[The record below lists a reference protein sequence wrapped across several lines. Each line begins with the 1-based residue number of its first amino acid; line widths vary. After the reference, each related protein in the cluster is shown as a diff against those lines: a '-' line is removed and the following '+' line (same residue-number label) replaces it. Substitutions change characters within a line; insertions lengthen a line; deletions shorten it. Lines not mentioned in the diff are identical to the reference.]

1 MALETPLPGGSLAL
15 HPHPLPSTAFALPAG
30 TLLWVSDT
38 VFECVSTS
46 GRVLYLSPHPT
57 RSPAFLLSA
66 SDGSY
71 AVTFT
76 AASILPLALTD
87 INDVHYIHTGIHLS
101 DTSRISLPDTL
112 AIARHVAPHL
122 RWELATADHVR
133 LHGFRTAV
141 NYLSAFRVAHAHQH
155 ERTHPTTDSPD
166 VTSNLEE
173 RCHKFE
179 EALASMGL
187 NPTQI
192 DLAVRLSSAGLHPRV
207 MWQAVQLLA
216 G

>member
-1 MALETPLPGGSLAL
+1 MRRGRRPLRLRSLISSETDGFGDPPSRGVSKPMALETPLPGGSLAL

-87 INDVHYIHTGIHLS
+87 IDDVHYIHTGIHLS
-101 DTSRISLPDTL
+101 DT
-112 AIARHVAPHL
+112 
-122 RWELATADHVR
+122 
-133 LHGFRTAV
+133 
-141 NYLSAFRVAHAHQH
+141 
-155 ERTHPTTDSPD
+155 
-166 VTSNLEE
+166 
-173 RCHKFE
+173 
-179 EALASMGL
+179 
-187 NPTQI
+187 
-192 DLAVRLSSAGLHPRV
+192 
-207 MWQAVQLLA
+207 
-216 G
+216 